1 MAEPISVANL
11 PPEILIPI
19 FVHLPV
25 KDGCQLS
32 VTCKRLYEIFQIE
45 FIWEK
50 KILHDF
56 RINVKTP
63 KEQHSKAE
71 KSVTAFEFYKSI
83 LHKYG
88 KLLGVWQ
95 RKSFGHYGSIFQ
107 VRMLSYLLCGAVSN
121 KRACTI
127 IILGFFSKKKTLNKT

>member
-127 IILGFFSKKKTLNKT
+127 IILGFFSKKKH